1 MVGETGTAWTTA
13 GQEMPERQG
22 QERNSVKWN
31 EPIFQPRRGE
41 AGRLTCKAFT
51 ESNEVSRTEHSSK

>member
-13 GQEMPERQG
+13 GQEMPEGQG
-22 QERNSVKWN
+22 QERDSVKCN
-31 EPIFQPRRGE
+31 EPIFQPRGE

-51 ESNEVSRTEHSSK
+51 ESNKVSGTEHSSK